1 MIWIALLQSVALTGG
16 TVHTQVPGEAPRVAT
31 VWIEDRLIKAIGP
44 DLELPAGVERI
55 DVAGKHVVPGLI
67 DGLVNHDPDHDR
79 LYVASGVTL
88 VRDIGNDLARILSER
103 DRDRQSGAR
112 ERGPGPAIWCAGA
125 VLDGVPPSTTSAIVL
140 ASPADAQDK
149 LPRLFELDV
158 DFVSFHQGLTKPTL
172 AKSIELSHRRGLK
185 IWGPVLKTGSLADAI
200 ELGQDGLLHLEGFVP
215 AGKRWDNVKLADLTP
230 PIEKLASAHTAV
242 TPTLSVFAQRLIAPK
257 DNPPELAYLGPF
269 YARTW
274 LGEAELR
281 RSLVNEKYLK
291 TGIAILETQG
301 QLVKALHERGVPIV
315 PGSASPSP
323 WHMPG
328 DALIDE
334 LELLKRAGIPSD
346 AVLRLATAGA
356 AAVIGADRQ
365 RGTLEA
371 GKVADLVVTERDP
384 SADISNLR
392 QPFAVVL
399 RGRVLDRAALVRMVQ
414 EIADAQQKVRAASL
428 KPLTIPDPE
437 LPIGDV
443 VLRGTVETRAFGER
457 VSGESYAVVRRH
469 GGALTYVGRVL
480 TPGAATSPDH
490 WLTCSQTISPE
501 GNLVEFLVE
510 IKAGTR
516 TIRVTGA
523 SNAGRIYVERRID
536 GAFVDN
542 VPVNEQLAL
551 IDAGSVTTAL
561 VLGQRRIAGGFKV
574 IFFEDYDP
582 AFGPWELAVDPQ
594 GTRLVRA
601 HDGQMKLRF
610 DAQGALTEWL
620 REQGSGITQT
630 RSLTVQASDGVGL
643 PPPTVAPKKEGAPSE
658 KPPAQK
664 TGDGARGG

>member
-16 TVHTQVPGEAPRVAT
+16 TVHTLVPGETPRVAT
-31 VWIEDRLIKAIGP
+31 VWIEDRRIRAIGT
-44 DLELPAGVERI
+44 DLELPVGVERI
-55 DVAGKHVVPGLI
+55 DVTGKHVVPGLI
-67 DGLVNHDPDHDR
+67 DGFVNHDPDHDR

-88 VRDIGNDLARILSER
+88 VRDVGNDLARILTER

-112 ERGPGPAIWCAGA
+112 ERGPGPAIWSAGA
-125 VLDGVPPSTTSAIVL
+125 VLDGVPPSTTAAIVL
-140 ASPADAQDK
+140 ATPAQAEEK
-149 LPRLFELDV
+149 LPRLFELGLDY
-158 DFVSFHQGLTKPTL
+158 VSFHLGLTKPTL
-172 AKSIELSHRRGLK
+172 AKSIELAHKHGLK
-185 IWGPVLKTGSLADAI
+185 IWGPVLTNGSLADAI
-200 ELGQDGLLHLEGFVP
+200 ELRQDGLFHLEGFLP
-215 AGKRWDNVKLADLTP
+215 AGKRWEQAKLADLTTQLD
-230 PIEKLASAHTAV
+230 KAVSARIAV

-269 YARTW
+269 YARSW
-274 LGEAELR
+274 LSEAELR
-281 RSLVNEKYLK
+281 RSLVNEAYLK
-291 TGIAILETQG
+291 TGVAILETQG
-301 QLVKALHERGVPIV
+301 QLVKALFERGVPLV
-315 PGSASPSP
+315 PGSASPTP

-328 DALIDE
+328 EALIDE

-356 AAVIGADRQ
+356 AAAIGADAQ
-365 RGTLEA
+365 RGTLAA

-399 RGRVLDRAALVRMVQ
+399 RGRVLDRPALDRMAR
-414 EIADAQQKVRAASL
+414 ELADAQQKVRAATL

-457 VSGESYAVVRRH
+457 VSGENYAVVRRH
-469 GGALTYVGRVL
+469 DGALTYCGRVL

-490 WLTCSQTISPE
+490 WLTCSQTISAE
-501 GNLVEFLVE
+501 GRLIEFLVE

-516 TIRVTGA
+516 SIRVQGA

-536 GAFVDN
+536 GQFVDN
-542 VPVNEQLAL
+542 VPVKDHIAL
-551 IDAGSVTTAL
+551 VDAGSVTSGL
-561 VLGQRRIAGGFKV
+561 VLGQRRLAGGFKV

-582 AFGPWELAVDPQ
+582 AVGPWELAVDPQ

-601 HDGQMKLRF
+601 HNGQMKLRF
-610 DAQGALTEWL
+610 DAQGALSEWL
-620 REQGSGITQT
+620 REQGSGVTQT
-630 RSLTVQASDGVGL
+630 RSLTIQAPDGVGL
-643 PPPTVAPKKEGAPSE
+643 PPPAVSTKKDAADAE
-658 KPPAQK
+658 KTRTENSGGGK
-664 TGDGARGG
+664 RGG